1 MEIREL
7 GSDELDYAVLPCV
20 DPGFRK
26 TLKQGMNLR
35 QQFLKKMK
43 KQGLSILVAL
53 EDMSGKKTIDYP
65 GVGEVGVADLSL
77 RGKTAAGLIEYAPIE
92 KTNFPVKGEN
102 LAFIHCIWVIPPF
115 QKRGFAKALM
125 ESFLTRTSNLSGA
138 AVIAYEGESWW
149 GFFDYMPKA
158 FFSKFGFQQI
168 QRSGNSI
175 LMLKDYG
182 NAKPPELTLSPSGKS
197 TSKANTKVEL
207 FWSTQCPYSW
217 WVAKRLEKE
226 FGKRARPE
234 LKLVNTDERKAVE
247 EFGLTFGLRI
257 DGRTVF
263 DRMFSWDEAKKVL
276 RHLDSGQI

>member
-7 GSDELDYAVLPCV
+7 GADELDYAVLPCV

-35 QQFLKKMK
+35 LQFLKKMK
-43 KQGLSILVAL
+43 REGLSILVAL
-53 EDMSGKKTIDYP
+53 EDTGGKKAIDYP

-77 RGKTAAGLIEYAPIE
+77 RGKTVAGLIEYAPIE

-115 QKRGFAKALM
+115 QKKGLARALM
-125 ESFLTRTSNLSGA
+125 ESFLTRTSNQSGA
-138 AVIAYEGESWW
+138 TVIAYKGESWW

-158 FFSKFGFQQI
+158 FFTKFGFQQV
-168 QRSGNSI
+168 QRSGNSV

-182 NAKPPELTLSPSGKS
+182 VAKPPELILSASSIASSP
-197 TSKANTKVEL
+197 AEARVEF
-207 FWSTQCPYSW
+207 FWSAQCPYSW

-226 FGKRARPE
+226 FGKTARLE
-234 LKLVNTDERKAVE
+234 LKLVNTDRREDVQKL
-247 EFGLTFGLRI
+247 GLIFGLRM
-257 DGRTVF
+257 DGKTMF
-263 DRMFSWDEAKKVL
+263 DRMPSWDEIKKQL
-276 RHLDSGQI
+276 EQIV

>member
-7 GSDELDYAVLPCV
+7 ETPELDYAVLPCV

-35 QQFLKKMK
+35 LEFLKRMK
-43 KQGLSILVAL
+43 GEGLSVLVAL
-53 EDMSGKKTIDYP
+53 HDVGRQKTIGYP
-65 GVGEVGVADLSL
+65 GVGRVRVADLSL

-115 QKRGFAKALM
+115 QKMGVAKALV
-125 ESFLTRTSNLSGA
+125 EGFVARTSHLSGA
-138 AVIAYEGESWW
+138 AVVAYEEESWW

-158 FFSKFGFQQI
+158 FFTKFGFQEI
-168 QRSGNSI
+168 RRSGNSV

-182 NAKPPELTLSPSGKS
+182 NAKLPQLILSRSSAASNQAKS
-197 TSKANTKVEL
+197 KVEF

-217 WVAKRLEKE
+217 WVAKRVKRK
-226 FGKRARPE
+226 FGKTPELE
-234 LKLVNTDERKAVE
+234 LKLVNADRREDVE
-247 EFGLTFGLRI
+247 KLGLTFGLRI
-257 DGRTVF
+257 DGRTLF
-263 DRMFSWDEAKKVL
+263 DRIPSWDEIKNAVE
-276 RHLDSGQI
+276 SVGNVG